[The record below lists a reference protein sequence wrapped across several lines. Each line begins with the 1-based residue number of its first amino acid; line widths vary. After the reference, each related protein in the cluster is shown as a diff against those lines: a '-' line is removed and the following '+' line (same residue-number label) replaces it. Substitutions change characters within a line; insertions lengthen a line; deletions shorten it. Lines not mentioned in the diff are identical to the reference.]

1 MSVFRYDVAGDKTGV
16 NLRRAPKKASTAITE
31 NTLLTRDAAGRLT
44 PATDTSAYV
53 VGVSTERVTSADSNY
68 AATSDLVYDEP
79 REGDLFVIDVDNT
92 ATSGFI
98 PGVER
103 ALNNAGQVKAAALD
117 GVDDVAVVR
126 LVKILS
132 ATQAVFTLKT
142 PSL

>member
-31 NTLLTRDAAGRLT
+31 NTLLARDSAGRLQ
-44 PATDTSAYV
+44 PATDTSTNI
-53 VGVSTERVTSADSNY
+53 VGVSMERVTSADSNY
-68 AATSDLVYDEP
+68 AATSDIVYDEP
-79 REGDLFVIDVDNT
+79 REGDLFVIDVDDT
-92 ATSGFI
+92 TTSGFV
-98 PGVER
+98 PGVSR

-117 GVDDVAVVR
+117 GVDDVATVT

-132 ATQAVFTLKT
+132 NTSAVFTIKT